1 MDIKQTQK
9 LRDYLYNFITSQRA
23 ERMRA
28 VLQQRT
34 RHITF
39 ALENIYQ
46 GHNASAVL
54 RSCEINGI
62 QDVHIIENHNT
73 FKPTNDIAMGSSK
86 WLSIHKHSNHE
97 ENTVS
102 CINHLKSKG
111 YTIVST
117 TPHKDEITLD
127 QLPLEKPLALLFG
140 TELSGLSETA
150 IQHSDQYVKIPM
162 YGFTESYNISVSAA
176 ICAYNLMQ
184 KLRNSDIPWTLTEDE
199 IIELETEWYR
209 RSIKS
214 SKLLEEKF
222 WERQANKK
230 INNQSSS

>member
-1 MDIKQTQK
+1 MNIEQTKK
-9 LRDYLYNFITSQRA
+9 LREYLHSFITSQRA
-23 ERMRA
+23 ERIRT
-28 VLQQRT
+28 VLQHRT

-62 QDVHIIENHNT
+62 QDVHIIENSNT
-73 FKPTNDIAMGSSK
+73 FKPTNDIALGSSK
-86 WLSIHKHSNHE
+86 WLTLHRHSKE
-97 ENTVS
+97 KENTLS
-102 CINHLKSKG
+102 CINHLKSRG

-117 TPHKDEITLD
+117 TPHKNEVTLE
-127 QLPLEKPLALLFG
+127 QLPLEKPVALLFG
-140 TELSGLSETA
+140 TELSGLSDTA
-150 IQHSDQYVKIPM
+150 IQHSDQYVQIPM

-176 ICAYNLMQ
+176 ICAYSLMQ
-184 KLRNSDIPWTLTEDE
+184 RLRKSDIPWTLSENE

-222 WERQANKK
+222 WKEEAREK
-230 INNQSSS
+230 

>member
-1 MDIKQTQK
+1 MDIRQTQK
-9 LRDYLYNFITSQRA
+9 LRDYLQAFITKQRA
-23 ERMRA
+23 EKIRA

-34 RHITF
+34 RHLTF

-62 QDVHIIENHNT
+62 QDIHIIENHNT
-73 FKPTNDIAMGSSK
+73 FNPANDIAMGSSK

-97 ENTVS
+97 ENTLS

-117 TPHKDEITLD
+117 TPHKHGFTLD

-150 IQHSDQYVKIPM
+150 IQHSDQFVKIPM

-176 ICAYNLMQ
+176 IFAYNLMQ
-184 KLRNSDIPWTLTEDE
+184 KLRKSDIPWTLSEDE

-209 RSIKS
+209 RSIKRS
-214 SKLLEEKF
+214 ELLEEKF
-222 WERQANKK
+222 WKK
-230 INNQSSS
+230 QKDKK

>member
-1 MDIKQTQK
+1 MNTDQTKK
-9 LRDYLYNFITSQRA
+9 LRDYLYSFITSQRA
-23 ERMRA
+23 ERMRS

-62 QDVHIIENHNT
+62 QDVHIIENSNT
-73 FKPTNDIAMGSSK
+73 FKPTNDIALGSSK
-86 WLSIHKHSNHE
+86 WLSLYRHSKQE
-97 ENTVS
+97 ENTLS
-102 CINHLKSKG
+102 CINHLKSLG
-111 YTIVST
+111 YTIIST
-117 TPHKDEITLD
+117 TPHKDDVTLE
-127 QLPLEKPLALLFG
+127 QLPLEKPVALLFG

-150 IQHSDQYVKIPM
+150 IEHSDQYVRIPM

-176 ICAYNLMQ
+176 ICAYSLMQ
-184 KLRNSDIPWTLTEDE
+184 RLRKSDIPWTLSENE

-222 WERQANKK
+222 WKEEARKK
-230 INNQSSS
+230 